1 MASGAPALSIQPTR
15 SALIRG
21 LWLQFAALTL
31 IVVAACGGDNEDP
44 TPTAAAT
51 QALTAAATPAASA
64 TPPGPTPRPAAAI
77 EAGITKTFTDNRT
90 FVPRA
95 TTDELKVTFDAAS
108 GLVTLSV
115 RPLPTSKNSI
125 GATSGFLGGGS
136 NDALAITSQTALLAG
151 RTIWKDYPEV
161 KRFSVLVS
169 NEFQLNSGAK
179 VIETAAGVTVERA
192 TGEKMDYEAL
202 KTSVSSN
209 AKEFFCLADGYRL
222 HVVIWNGLAD
232 KGCLSGPSKG
242 TAP

>member
-1 MASGAPALSIQPTR
+1 ML
-15 SALIRG
+15 
-21 LWLQFAALTL
+21 
-31 IVVAACGGDNEDP
+31 VAACGGDNEDP
-44 TPTAAAT
+44 TQTAAT
-51 QALTAAATPAASA
+51 QAGTASATPAASA

-125 GATSGFLGGGS
+125 GATSGFLGGAS
-136 NDALAITSQTALLAG
+136 NDALAIASQTAVLAG

-161 KRFSVLVS
+161 KRVSVLVW

-192 TGEKMDYEAL
+192 AGEKMDFEAL
-202 KTSVSSN
+202 KTSVPSN
-209 AKEFFCLADGYRL
+209 SKQFFCLADGYRL
-222 HVVIWNGLAD
+222 HVVIWNGLTD

-242 TAP
+242 IAP